1 MKRWALCTKKNI
13 VWDNWRI
20 EGFYDQF
27 LDLRQLF
34 IDRKNNGETIQYG
47 IIIDN
52 DNLQIGDTVAITYGK
67 ITPKP

>member
-27 LDLRQLF
+27 LDLRQLL
-34 IDRKNNGETIQYG
+34 ILGYPSPLVHIYRC
-47 IIIDN
+47 IIVK
-52 DNLQIGDTVAITYGK
+52 LASL
-67 ITPKP
+67 